1 MNEHGSRQA
10 EGTGLWRDSLSALLA
25 GAVPASAQT
34 GGLTGKATQR
44 DGTPCVK
51 CQVLIE
57 RQEIKGNY
65 HVNTNKKG
73 EYTYIGLPLGT
84 YKITLKSA
92 TGETLYY
99 IEDKVGMGDPKEV
112 NFDLPKLAAEDQK
125 RPQSEGGSR
134 PAASANPGAP
144 AAGPVPGA
152 NGGAPQQGAPQQQ
165 AQQTQQQ
172 QQQEQQQFA
181 SLKAGFEQG
190 KAAYDQKNYTEAAAD
205 FEKALPMAKDAKNQL
220 VILSRLADS
229 YGKAKQYDKAIDNFQ
244 KALALN
250 PNDAELHNAL
260 GNTYAEMNKTA
271 EAQAEFQKSAQLD
284 PAAASRAY
292 FNLGAI
298 MYNQG
303 KMDEAA
309 EAFKKATEANPQYAD
324 AYFLEGRALMAKLT
338 LDAKTGKVIP
348 APGTQ
353 EALETYL
360 KLAPTGANAADAQA
374 MLQTITGTVDTQYK
388 KAKKK

>member
-1 MNEHGSRQA
+1 MNERTWISTSRKCGA
-10 EGTGLWRDSLSALLA
+10 MAGFTLALAFLA
-25 GAVPASAQT
+25 CAVQASAQT
-34 GGLTGKATQR
+34 GGLTGKATMK

-51 CQVLIE
+51 CLVLIE

-65 HVNTNKKG
+65 KVNTNKKG

-84 YKITLKSA
+84 YKITLKSPS
-92 TGETLYY
+92 GETLYY

-125 RPQSEGGSR
+125 RPPAQAGG
-134 PAASANPGAP
+134 NNP
-144 AAGPVPGA
+144 AAGGMVA
-152 NGGAPQQGAPQQQ
+152 GGAAPSAGAGAAPQQ
-165 AQQTQQQ
+165 AQQAEAQAQA
-172 QQQEQQQFA
+172 QQQFA
-181 SLKAGFEQG
+181 TLKAAFDQG
-190 KAAYDQKNYTEAAAD
+190 KALYDQKNYTESAAM

-220 VILSRLADS
+220 VILSRLGDS

-250 PNDAELHNAL
+250 PNDAELHNAM
-260 GNTYAEMNKTA
+260 GNTYAEMGKTT

-284 PAAASRAY
+284 PASASRAY

-303 KMDEAA
+303 KMDEAV
-309 EAFKKATEANPQYAD
+309 EAFKKATEAKPDYAE
-324 AYFLEGRALMAKLT
+324 AYFLEGQALMAKLT
-338 LDAKTGKVIP
+338 LDSKTGKVVP

-360 KLAPTGANAADAQA
+360 KLAPTGPNASAAQQ
-374 MLQTITGTVDTQYK
+374 MLQTITGTVDTEYK
-388 KAKKK
+388 KTKKK